1 MENQS
6 GTTKELIQELVSLRQ
21 RVAELEQLESTRNH
35 AGHLRTPGEEKYRR
49 LFEMAT
55 IGIFQSSAEGK
66 VITANQTFADMFG
79 YESPEEVIASIKDV
93 GTDMYAN
100 PQRRNEIVRL
110 IIDNPLL
117 RSFENIYRRK
127 DGSIFTGM
135 LHIWPV
141 HDADGRL
148 LTIEGFVEDITE
160 RKRAEE
166 ELNKNRRF
174 LSDLIEHS
182 GALICVKDRDGRYEL
197 INSKWEEVTGLN
209 RRDTIGRTDE
219 ELFPGLIG
227 RQFRRN
233 DLEVMASGLVLE
245 KEEILADEHGERFF
259 ISIKFPLRGDDGL
272 IWGICGMITEITA
285 RKEADSQREAALDA
299 LGKSESLIRAIT
311 DSAQDAILMMDPGGC
326 ISFWNP
332 AAEHIFGYTRKETIG
347 RNLHQLLAPER
358 FLEAYHAAFDRFKTI
373 GKGKAADR
381 TIELMACRK
390 DGDEFSIELSLSAIH
405 LDDGWHA
412 LGIIRDI
419 TARKQAE
426 KELRESE
433 ELYRTFI
440 NATSDMVFLK
450 DELFRNIVV
459 NQSMRAFFGRPEEE
473 IIGKSDFE
481 LMPQMAAE
489 KCRQTD
495 LEALSSPSIV
505 ISEETVG
512 DQVYETLKFP
522 VALGNN
528 RIGVGGFIRDI
539 TVRKRAEE
547 ELSESRR
554 KLEDIIE
561 FLPDATLVVDQEGK
575 VIAWNRVIEAMTGIG
590 KEDMLGKGNYE
601 YALPFYGSR
610 RPILIDYA
618 LHPDREMEKQYTTI
632 RRVGN
637 VIFGE
642 AFTPHIPP
650 GDMHMYATASVLH
663 DSKGNIIAAIECIR
677 DNTERK
683 KLAERLTRAE
693 KMEGL
698 GRLAGGVAHDL
709 NNILG
714 VLVGYSELLGEK
726 LPQDSPLRRYAD
738 NILQGGLRG
747 AAIIQDLLTL
757 ARRGVAVSEVVDL
770 NRIVSDYL
778 KTPEFEMLRSEHV
791 EVKVSIDLTE
801 GLLNIKGSPIHLSK
815 TLANLVANAAEAISG
830 RGEITIKTENRYL
843 DIPIQGYDDMQE
855 GDYAVLTVTDTGKGI
870 PVKDMGQ
877 IFEPFYTR
885 KVMGRSGTGL
895 GLAVVWGTV
904 KDHNGYVDVQS
915 EVGKGST
922 FTIYLPVTRDETAK
936 MEKAVDAAVYL
947 GKGETILVVDDVKE
961 QRELAI
967 SMLESL
973 GYKVEAVTSGEGAID
988 YLRSKKADLMV
999 LDMIMEPGIDGLE
1012 TYQGVIDNNP
1022 LQRAVIV
1029 SGFSET
1035 DRVRKAQEIGAGAFV
1050 RKPYVLEKI
1059 GLAVRKE
1066 LDRE

>member
-1 MENQS
+1 VENQS
-6 GTTKELIQELVSLRQ
+6 KTNEELIRDLTSLKQ
-21 RVAELEQLESTRNH
+21 RIAELEGTKSASNPTGRPISESE
-35 AGHLRTPGEEKYRR
+35 AKYRR
-49 LFEMAT
+49 LFELAT

-66 VITANQTFADMFG
+66 VITANPEFARMFG
-79 YESPEEVIASIKDV
+79 YESPEDVIASVKDV
-93 GTDMYAN
+93 AADMYVD
-100 PQRRNEIVRL
+100 PPRRSEIVRL
-110 IIDNPLL
+110 MMENPNL
-117 RSFENIYRRK
+117 RSFENVYRRK
-127 DGSIFTGM
+127 DGSTFTGN

-141 HDADGRL
+141 RDGDGRL

-160 RKRAEE
+160 RKEAEE
-166 ELNKNRRF
+166 ELSRSRRF

-182 GALICVKDRDGRYEL
+182 GALVCVKDRDGRYEL
-197 INSKWEEVTGLN
+197 VNRKWEEVTGLT

-219 ELFPGLIG
+219 ELFPGPTG
-227 RQFRRN
+227 REFRRN
-233 DLEVMASGLVLE
+233 DLEVMESGLVLE
-245 KEEILADEHGERFF
+245 KEEILADEHGKRFF
-259 ISIKFPLRGDDGL
+259 ISIKFPLRGDDGA
-272 IWGICGMITEITA
+272 IRGICGMITEITP
-285 RKEADSQREAALDA
+285 RKEAESQREAALEA

-311 DSAQDAILMMDPGGC
+311 DSAQDAILMMDPQGC

-332 AAEHIFGYTRKETIG
+332 AAEHIFGYTRKEAIG
-347 RNLHQLLAPER
+347 RNLHQFLAPRR
-358 FLEAYHAAFDRFKTI
+358 FLEAYHAAFDMFKAI
-373 GKGKAADR
+373 GRGEAADK
-381 TIELMACRK
+381 TIELMACRES
-390 DGDEFSIELSLSAIH
+390 GEEFPIELSLSAIR
-405 LDDGWHA
+405 LENGWHA
-412 LGIIRDI
+412 VGIIRDI
-419 TARKQAE
+419 TARKRAE
-426 KELRESE
+426 EALRESE

-459 NQSMRAFFGRPEEE
+459 NKSLAAFFGKPEGE

-481 LMPQMAAE
+481 LMPQIAAE

-495 LEALSSPSIV
+495 LAALASTSVI

-512 DQVYETLKFP
+512 DQVLETLKFP
-522 VALGNN
+522 VELGRNMT
-528 RIGVGGFIRDI
+528 GVGGFIRNI
-539 TVRKRAEE
+539 TARKRAEE
-547 ELSESRR
+547 ELHESRR
-554 KLEDIIE
+554 RLEDIIE
-561 FLPDATLVVDQEGK
+561 FLPDATLVIDEAGK
-575 VIAWNRVIEAMTGIG
+575 VIAWNRAIEAMTGVR
-590 KEDMLGKGNYE
+590 KEDMLGKGDYE
-601 YALPFYGSR
+601 YAQPFYGTR

-618 LHPDREMEKQYTTI
+618 LHPDKEMERQYTAI
-632 RRVGN
+632 QRVGD
-637 VIFGE
+637 IILGE
-642 AFTPHIPP
+642 AFTPNIPP
-650 GDMHMYATASVLH
+650 GDMHLYATASVLH

-683 KLAERLTRAE
+683 RLAERLNRAE

-738 NILQGGLRG
+738 NILQAGLRG

-757 ARRGVAVSEVVDL
+757 ARRGVAVSEIVDL

-791 EVKVSIDLTE
+791 EVKVLIELTE
-801 GLLNIKGSPIHLSK
+801 GLLNVKGSPIHLSK
-815 TLANLVANAAEAISG
+815 TIANLVANAAEAISG
-830 RGEITIKTENRYL
+830 RGEVTIRTENRYL

-855 GDYAVLTVTDTGKGI
+855 GDYAVLTVSDTGKGI
-870 PVKDMGQ
+870 PVKDMGK

-904 KDHNGYVDVQS
+904 KDHNGYVDVRS

-922 FTIYLPVTRDETAK
+922 FTIYLPVTRGETVK
-936 MEKAVDAAVYL
+936 TEKVVDAAAYL
-947 GKGETILVVDDVKE
+947 GKGERILVVDDVKE

-973 GYKVEAVTSGEGAID
+973 GYEVEAVAGGEGAID

-1012 TYQGVIDNNP
+1012 TYRRVIENNP

-1066 LDRE
+1066 LDRK

>member
-1 MENQS
+1 MKDQS
-6 GTTKELIQELVSLRQ
+6 KTKKELIQELASLKQ
-21 RVAELEQLESTRNH
+21 RIADLEQSKTAPDP
-35 AGHLRTPGEEKYRR
+35 AGYLRSPGEEKYRR

-79 YESPEEVIASIKDV
+79 YESPEDVIASIKDV
-93 GTDMYAN
+93 GADMYAN

-110 IIDNPLL
+110 IIENPHL

-127 DGSIFTGM
+127 NGSTFTGM

-182 GALICVKDRDGRYEL
+182 GALICVKDREGHYEL
-197 INSKWEEVTGLN
+197 VNHKWEEVTGLK
-209 RRDTIGRTDE
+209 RRDTIGRTDG
-219 ELFPGLIG
+219 ELFPGPIG
-227 RQFRRN
+227 KQFQQN
-233 DLEVMASGLVLE
+233 DMDVMESGLVLE
-245 KEEILADEHGERFF
+245 KEEILIDGQRKRFF
-259 ISIKFPLRGDDGL
+259 ISIKFPLRDDDGV
-272 IWGICGMITEITA
+272 IRGICGMITEITA
-285 RKEADSQREAALDA
+285 RK
-299 LGKSESLIRAIT
+299 
-311 DSAQDAILMMDPGGC
+311 
-326 ISFWNP
+326 
-332 AAEHIFGYTRKETIG
+332 
-347 RNLHQLLAPER
+347 
-358 FLEAYHAAFDRFKTI
+358 
-373 GKGKAADR
+373 
-381 TIELMACRK
+381 
-390 DGDEFSIELSLSAIH
+390 
-405 LDDGWHA
+405 
-412 LGIIRDI
+412 
-419 TARKQAE
+419 QAE
-426 KELRESE
+426 QKLGESE

-459 NQSMRAFFGRPEEE
+459 NQSMAVFFGKPEGE

-495 LEALSSPSIV
+495 LAVLSSPSV
-505 ISEETVG
+505 FISEEIVG
-512 DQVYETLKFP
+512 DHVYETLKFP
-522 VALGNN
+522 VELGCN

-539 TVRKRAEE
+539 TARKRAEE
-547 ELSESRR
+547 GLFESRR
-554 KLEDIIE
+554 RLEDIIE
-561 FLPDATLVVDQEGK
+561 FLPDATLVIDHEGK
-575 VIAWNRVIEAMTGIG
+575 VIAWNRAIEVMTGIR
-590 KEDMLGKGNYE
+590 KADMLGKGNYE
-601 YALPFYGSR
+601 YALPFYGKR

-618 LHPDREMEKQYTTI
+618 LHPDKEMEKQYTAI
-632 RRVGN
+632 QRVGDI
-637 VIFGE
+637 IFGE
-642 AFTPHIPP
+642 AFTPNLPLGEIHL
-650 GDMHMYATASVLH
+650 YATASVLH

-683 KLAERLTRAE
+683 KLAERLNRAE

-698 GRLAGGVAHDL
+698 GRLAGGVAHDM

-714 VLVGYSELLGEK
+714 VLVGYSELLGER
-726 LPQDSPLRRYAD
+726 LPQDSPLRMYAD
-738 NILQGGLRG
+738 NIMQAGLRG

-770 NRIVSDYL
+770 NMIVSDYL
-778 KTPEFEMLRSEHV
+778 KTPEFEKLRSEYQ
-791 EVKVSIDLTE
+791 EVKVHIDLTE

-830 RGEITIKTENRYL
+830 YGEIKIKTENRYL
-843 DIPIQGYDDMQE
+843 DIPIQGYDDMRE
-855 GDYAVLTVTDTGKGI
+855 GDYAVLTISDTGKGI
-870 PVKDMGQ
+870 PDKDMGK
-877 IFEPFYTR
+877 IFEPFYTK

-904 KDHNGYVDVQS
+904 KDHNGYIDVRS
-915 EVGKGST
+915 EEGKGST
-922 FTIYLPVTRDETAK
+922 FVLYFPVTRGEIVK
-936 MEKAVDAAVYL
+936 KKNVVDAAVYM
-947 GKGETILVVDDVKE
+947 GKGEAILVVDDVQE
-961 QRELAI
+961 QRELAM
-967 SMLESL
+967 SMLKSL
-973 GYKVEAVTSGEGAID
+973 GYKVEAVASGEEAID

-1035 DRVRKAQEIGAGAFV
+1035 DRVRKAQEMGAGAFV

-1059 GLAVRKE
+1059 GLAVREE

>member
-1 MENQS
+1 MKDQS
-6 GTTKELIQELVSLRQ
+6 KTKNELIQELASLKR
-21 RVAELEQLESTRNH
+21 RIAELEG
-35 AGHLRTPGEEKYRR
+35 AKIAPDPGGYLRSSGEEKYRR

-79 YESPEEVIASIKDV
+79 YESPEDVIASIKDV
-93 GTDMYAN
+93 GADMYAN

-110 IIDNPLL
+110 IIENPDL

-127 DGSIFTGM
+127 DGSTFTAN

-160 RKRAEE
+160 RKKVEE

-197 INSKWEEVTGLN
+197 INSKWEDVTGLN
-209 RRDTIGRTDE
+209 RRDAIGRTDA
-219 ELFPGLIG
+219 ELFPGPTG
-227 RQFRRN
+227 KEFRRN
-233 DLEVMASGLVLE
+233 DLEVMESGLVLE
-245 KEEILADEHGERFF
+245 KEEILTGEHGNRFF
-259 ISIKFPLRGDDGL
+259 ISIKFPVCGDDGV
-272 IWGICGMITEITA
+272 IRGICAMITEITD
-285 RKEADSQREAALDA
+285 RK
-299 LGKSESLIRAIT
+299 RAE
-311 DSAQDAILMMDPGGC
+311 Q
-326 ISFWNP
+326 
-332 AAEHIFGYTRKETIG
+332 
-347 RNLHQLLAPER
+347 
-358 FLEAYHAAFDRFKTI
+358 
-373 GKGKAADR
+373 
-381 TIELMACRK
+381 
-390 DGDEFSIELSLSAIH
+390 
-405 LDDGWHA
+405 
-412 LGIIRDI
+412 
-419 TARKQAE
+419 
-426 KELRESE
+426 ELRESE

-459 NQSMRAFFGRPEEE
+459 NQSMAAFFGKPDEE
-473 IIGKSDFE
+473 IAGKSDFE

-512 DQVYETLKFP
+512 EQVYETLKFP
-522 VALGNN
+522 VELGGD

-539 TVRKRAEE
+539 TARKRAEE

-554 KLEDIIE
+554 RLEDIIE
-561 FLPDATLVVDQEGK
+561 FLPDATLVIDQEGK
-575 VIAWNRVIEAMTGIG
+575 VIAWNRAIETMTGVR
-590 KEDMLGKGNYE
+590 KEDMLGKGDYE
-601 YALPFYGSR
+601 YALPFYGIR

-632 RRVGN
+632 RRVGD
-637 VIFGE
+637 IILGE
-642 AFTPHIPP
+642 AFTTNIPP
-650 GDMHMYATASVLH
+650 GDMHLSATASVLH

-726 LPQDSPLRRYAD
+726 LPQESPLRRYAG
-738 NILQGGLRG
+738 NILQAGLRG

-770 NRIVSDYL
+770 NMIVSDYL
-778 KTPEFEMLRSEHV
+778 KTPEFELLRSEHL
-791 EVKVSIDLTE
+791 EVKVRIDLTE
-801 GLLNIKGSPIHLSK
+801 RLLNIKGSPIHLSK

-830 RGEITIKTENRYL
+830 WGEITIKTENRYL

-855 GDYAVLTVTDTGKGI
+855 GDYAVLTVSDTGKGI
-870 PVKDMGQ
+870 PGKDMGK

-922 FTIYLPVTRDETAK
+922 FTIYLPVTRDETVK
-936 MEKAVDAAVYL
+936 MEKTVDAAVYL
-947 GKGETILVVDDVKE
+947 GKGETILVVDDVQE

-973 GYKVEAVTSGEGAID
+973 GYKVEAVASGEGAID
-988 YLRSKKADLMV
+988 YLRSKKADLIV

-1012 TYQGVIDNNP
+1012 TYQGIIESNP
-1022 LQRAVIV
+1022 LQRAIIV

-1050 RKPYVLEKI
+1050 RKPYVREKI
-1059 GLAVRKE
+1059 GLAVREE
-1066 LDRE
+1066 LDRK